1 MHKETDYKRLYENE
15 VEMSKTYLKGKLE
28 LEEQLKEIRVPNI
41 LMKIS
46 NHLAD
51 ISKNIED
58 SKKFYINLKT

>member
-1 MHKETDYKRLYENE
+1 MHKETDYKRLYKNE